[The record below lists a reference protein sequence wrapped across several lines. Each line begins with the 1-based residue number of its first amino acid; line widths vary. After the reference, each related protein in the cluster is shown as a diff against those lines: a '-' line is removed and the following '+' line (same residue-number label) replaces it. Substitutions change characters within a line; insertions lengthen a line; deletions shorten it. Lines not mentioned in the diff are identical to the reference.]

1 MWCDQ
6 PIDIPKEHDALLF
19 KKTKSI
25 SSDFFLSSLDTRLYF
40 TDFTQSAIS
49 LSLNAKK
56 SQLLYEIERQNT

>member
-1 MWCDQ
+1 MHFSLKKQ
-6 PIDIPKEHDALLF
+6 KTFLL
-19 KKTKSI
+19 I
-25 SSDFFLSSLDTRLYF
+25 FFLSSLDTRLYF